1 MYHLQQLPQGWTNHL
16 TQVQVANEVD
26 FKKESS
32 KRWNEYVRIV
42 AAEYNDLKI
51 FRALEDKIIDNL
63 RHQTK
68 EYCDVVCAVA
78 SLDQQAFW
86 FLDYLEEKYLRR
98 KYEKRRTM
106 AGQTKAKDS
115 MCISSHSSWKQI
127 LCKF

>member
-1 MYHLQQLPQGWTNHL
+1 M

-42 AAEYNDLKI
+42 AAEYNELKI

-98 KYEKRRTM
+98 KYEKKKNNGGTNK
-106 AGQTKAKDS
+106 GKGL
-115 MCISSHSSWKQI
+115 HVHF
-127 LCKF
+127 LP